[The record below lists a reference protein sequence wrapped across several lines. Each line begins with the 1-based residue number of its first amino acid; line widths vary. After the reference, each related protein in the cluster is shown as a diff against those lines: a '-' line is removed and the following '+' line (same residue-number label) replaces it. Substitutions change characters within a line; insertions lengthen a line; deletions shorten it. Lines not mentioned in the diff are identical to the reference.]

1 MKRIF
6 KIFVR
11 SWAIGSDGHINGYP
25 PPPIYFFNVILR
37 LVLDDGTRGYPSS
50 PLLFLLS
57 FFPPVIKTLFVQ
69 SVRTK

>member
-1 MKRIF
+1 MQLITQFHATHGKEYFR
-6 KIFVR
+6 
-11 SWAIGSDGHINGYP
+11 P
-25 PPPIYFFNVILR
+25 QYFFNVILR

-57 FFPPVIKTLFVQ
+57 LFPPVIKTLFVQ